1 MDYILL
7 FNDEQ
12 FEHLFQGDDEYKNYP
27 YHIIPDK
34 QNFTELLWK
43 FEDFNSLLYEWYEDE
58 SKYDIFKNLWKSGL
72 CIYKLSKNSVS
83 ELKEKLEKE
92 AHIKILEE
100 QLENEENIT
109 MSEEKLEKEAHI
121 IMSEEQLENEENIT
135 MSEEDFFEFK
145 NLIGNRTIATKA
157 SDIKN
162 YLKLEEEY
170 FVTLVQTINEYK
182 EYFEKSNI
190 DNNKVISKNLDNI
203 SNKLIEE
210 SLPLI
215 KDYINEKYPNL
226 NASAKIQLETKMQKR
241 LRNELLKEIVHDK
254 GKTKNE
260 VGFKIV
266 STLTE
271 VINQAKVMNKFIKAP
286 GVEESIYL
294 ATSFLNLATS
304 IKTYYD
310 DIYEYDENNKKYTE
324 KLERVHN
331 NFEKHKNEL
340 DLLDVN
346 DYEGSLKKLYIIGN
360 KIDQDK
366 KDCSNIIKE
375 IENEEK
381 TAGDKEKKSKIAT
394 ITSTGIATVIGIGTV
409 IFTAGIG
416 AVIGAV
422 GAGVNAVACG
432 INVARFVKLLNQLK
446 KYKDTKEKER
456 EYYAKINKALI
467 EGYAKKKD
475 EIRNAYI
482 HKYAPK
488 NI

>member
-1 MDYILL
+1 
-7 FNDEQ
+7 
-12 FEHLFQGDDEYKNYP
+12 
-27 YHIIPDK
+27 
-34 QNFTELLWK
+34 
-43 FEDFNSLLYEWYEDE
+43 
-58 SKYDIFKNLWKSGL
+58 
-72 CIYKLSKNSVS
+72 
-83 ELKEKLEKE
+83 
-92 AHIKILEE
+92 
-100 QLENEENIT
+100 

-271 VINQAKVMNKFIKAP
+271 VINQAKVMN
-286 GVEESIYL
+286 
-294 ATSFLNLATS
+294 
-304 IKTYYD
+304 
-310 DIYEYDENNKKYTE
+310 
-324 KLERVHN
+324 
-331 NFEKHKNEL
+331 
-340 DLLDVN
+340 
-346 DYEGSLKKLYIIGN
+346 
-360 KIDQDK
+360 
-366 KDCSNIIKE
+366 
-375 IENEEK
+375 
-381 TAGDKEKKSKIAT
+381 
-394 ITSTGIATVIGIGTV
+394 
-409 IFTAGIG
+409 
-416 AVIGAV
+416 
-422 GAGVNAVACG
+422 
-432 INVARFVKLLNQLK
+432 
-446 KYKDTKEKER
+446 
-456 EYYAKINKALI
+456 
-467 EGYAKKKD
+467 
-475 EIRNAYI
+475 
-482 HKYAPK
+482 
-488 NI
+488 